1 MSRVCL
7 VWMLILLLLLSRSVL
22 VAQADPALNLQL
34 AYRALL
40 EQKQGHGHFKSTSGE
55 ARAVELQSGNG
66 LVAGLVAG
74 SSVLLTVFLFFWHH
88 SE

>member
-1 MSRVCL
+1 MGL
-7 VWMLILLLLLSRSVL
+7 GWMLMLPLLLSGSVL
-22 VAQADPALNLQL
+22 VAEADPALNLQL

-40 EQKQGHGHFKSTSGE
+40 EQKPGHGHFKSTSGE